1 MSLNNKIFVPKDNVF
16 LQDNFVFPLMIYIFK
31 PKAFVYFYLS
41 FNYIFPSVMAQSLKV
56 GS

>member
-31 PKAFVYFYLS
+31 PKAFVYIS